1 MVEGPCAGG
10 PEGDRRGRHGRGV
23 LVANRHAAGSSAWPR
38 IVKVRN
44 GLPRDRIARV
54 LFCVEQGRTSV
65 RTLTEHGLKREGRA
79 G

>member
-1 MVEGPCAGG
+1 M
-10 PEGDRRGRHGRGV
+10 
-23 LVANRHAAGSSAWPR
+23 ANRHAAGSSAWPR